1 MKRLARLTPLLCLLF
16 LPSLSPAAE
25 EIPIGLLAPLTGFAA
40 ADGASVKNSVDLAVE
55 KVNGTGGLLGRKVR
69 LVAYDDRADAKEA
82 VALARKLIQQDRVV
96 GAVGGSYSMPTR
108 AVAPIFQDE
117 KTPLVA
123 AYAIHPEVTQAGEFV
138 FRNGFLGAVEGR
150 AAAYT
155 AIELLKAKRIALL
168 TSDDAIYD
176 RYRLYAASRIR
187 KNFRK
192 SSLLSGIYAAI
203 SRPES
208 DFHPLGRAVLC
219 VDDDPEVLE
228 FMRRC
233 LEEEG
238 FSVKLCSDGDQ
249 ALACAATQEYGVVL
263 LDIAMPGLDGIE
275 VCRRIKANPDLKGVK
290 VFFVTAVDLDSFSR
304 EYQSSG
310 ADGILQKP
318 FAANELLHLVSTN
331 LAAGTDV

>member
-1 MKRLARLTPLLCLLF
+1 MLLPEGMDLLHAAYPDVAVQLANRYNPDCLLID
-16 LPSLSPAAE
+16 AD
-25 EIPIGLLAPLTGFAA
+25 TGPP
-40 ADGASVKNSVDLAVE
+40 GGVVVE
-55 KVNGTGGLLGRKVR
+55 
-69 LVAYDDRADAKEA
+69 
-82 VALARKLIQQDRVV
+82 
-96 GAVGGSYSMPTR
+96 
-108 AVAPIFQDE
+108 
-117 KTPLVA
+117 
-123 AYAIHPEVTQAGEFV
+123 
-138 FRNGFLGAVEGR
+138 
-150 AAAYT
+150 
-155 AIELLKAKRIALL
+155 ELLNNPARPDLPIALL

-208 DFHPLGRAVLC
+208 DLHPLGRAVLC